1 MNKAGVA
8 TYQTQRI
15 LTASPARRV
24 AMLYEAAIT
33 SLHKAI
39 DAIEK
44 GEIEARWRANQRA
57 CDIIEHLLMTLDLER
72 GGEIAQNLDRLYK
85 FMIRHLIAVDVRND
99 PQPAR
104 DVIKLLEPLHQSWV
118 ELDKKIASEGAAAVA
133 PEPAD
138 PPREENGS
146 EAGGDRIYA
155 TA

>member
-1 MNKAGVA
+1 MNKPGA
-8 TYQTQRI
+8 TTYRAQGI

-39 DAIEK
+39 TAIEH

-57 CDIIEHLLMTLDLER
+57 ADIIEHLLMTLDLKQ
-72 GGEIAQNLDRLYK
+72 GGEIAENLDRLYM
-85 FMIRHLIAVDVRND
+85 FMIRHLINVDLHND

-104 DVIKLLEPLHQSWV
+104 DVIELIKPLHRSWQ
-118 ELDKKIASEGAAAVA
+118 ELDRKIAAEGAAAVTT
-133 PEPAD
+133 PAETPD
-138 PPREENGS
+138 GPGS
-146 EAGGDRIYA
+146 EAAGDRVFA